1 MEEVEHVQDSLAGEL
16 VHNLSNYL
24 LLVGPALLCPENPSF
39 RTVFEGCLRGK
50 ESIDTLASFA
60 SNSEF
65 SILAVDLF
73 EENEGK
79 N

>member
-1 MEEVEHVQDSLAGEL
+1 
-16 VHNLSNYL
+16 L

-39 RTVFEGCLRGK
+39 RTIFEGYLRGK
-50 ESIDTLASFA
+50 ECVDILASFA

-65 SILAVDLF
+65 SILTIDLF

-79 N
+79 NKLFLI